1 MKFINNMILIKI
13 DMKII
18 KDTIIISLMLIKI
31 FINKK
36 IDMIKNNKIN
46 HFKFKALN
54 RIQINKNYKINTKK

>member
-54 RIQINKNYKINTKK
+54 RI